1 MNMEDLERRLRVMED
16 VEEIKRLKARY
27 CAYCDDNYNA
37 TAIASLFTEDAVWDG
52 GIRGRADGRQ
62 GIHDFFFQASQRL
75 PFAIHM
81 VMNPDIEVNGDTAT
95 GSWYL
100 FQACTYAEDNQAI
113 WGVGQ
118 VRRGVCP
125 VGRGLDVQA
134 LEADLVLLDS
144 LRARLGQ
151 GTILVA
157 FIF

>member
-95 GSWYL
+95 GSWYRSKP
-100 FQACTYAEDNQAI
+100 APTPKI
-113 WGVGQ
+113 I
-118 VRRGVCP
+118 RRYG
-125 VGRGLDVQA
+125 GRA
-134 LEADLVLLDS
+134 
-144 LRARLGQ
+144 
-151 GTILVA
+151 GTTRSMSGWTV
-157 FIF
+157 FGCSST